1 MKIKMGSVESTY
13 LASVGYDEKTS
24 TIAVRFTD
32 GAVIHFHKVS
42 PRTYRAIVFAKSPGE
57 KFTEL
62 VRDKYEFTVVKQA
75 A

>member
-24 TIAVRFTD
+24 AMVVRFTD
-32 GAVIHFHKVS
+32 GAVIHYHKVS
-42 PRTYRAIVFAKSPGE
+42 PRTYRAVVFAKSPGE
-57 KFTEL
+57 KFTDL
-62 VRDKYEFTVVKQA
+62 VCDKYDFTIVKQA